1 MDNGSSSYNR
11 YLAGDDSAMS
21 DLVHE
26 YRDGLV
32 VFLNSFTNDIF
43 EAEELMVETFFKLA
57 YKKTKILREMHIQNM
72 VVPNRKKPCDLSFD
86 MKKLMAFAAS
96 LTILTSA
103 AESPLASADAATDIN
118 DISNAE
124 LTIFSEMDNENT
136 DINIDGK
143 FDVKDTYEFLAYMY
157 GYDTDEAVE
166 KNILANADYDGNGTV
181 EKNDAELL
189 LKYLIPES
197 VRLIA

>member
-1 MDNGSSSYNR
+1 
-11 YLAGDDSAMS
+11 
-21 DLVHE
+21 
-26 YRDGLV
+26 
-32 VFLNSFTNDIF
+32 
-43 EAEELMVETFFKLA
+43 
-57 YKKTKILREMHIQNM
+57 MHIQNM
-72 VVPNRKKPCDLSFD
+72 VVPNRKKPCDRSFD

-103 AESPLASADAATDIN
+103 AESPLASADTATDIN

-136 DINIDGK
+136 DINMDGK
-143 FDVKDTYEFLAYMY
+143 FDVKDTYKFLAYMY
-157 GYDTDEAVE
+157 EYDTDEAVE